1 MSIIGIKEQIWMV
14 TTIAKGG
21 YCLSVAKL
29 KPNQQAVEH
38 QGSFSPLWSKAAQKT
53 LADGRYFP
61 AEMVFDE
68 CVFCS
73 TISLFLSNPD
83 NCKRH
88 PPSLPESYK
97 SSLAAFVLGS
107 DELKNL
113 LL

>member
-1 MSIIGIKEQIWMV
+1 
-14 TTIAKGG
+14 
-21 YCLSVAKL
+21 VAKL
-29 KPNQQAVEH
+29 TPNQQAVEH
-38 QGSFSPLWSKAAQKT
+38 QASFSPLWSKAAQKT

-83 NCKRH
+83 DYRGD
-88 PPSLPESYK
+88 PPILPESYE
-97 SSLAAFVLGS
+97 SSLAAFVVGG